1 MQLVEYMLTLGQGE
15 ELLPVVVMQLW
26 LLEKS
31 SPATVLQTWL
41 TSTSATELQCYRGGH
56 RSGSGDICS
65 SSSLPPHHW
74 SGEPLCCTVLYCVEP
89 EEGLDVQRRL
99 SRGAQDT
106 NQWIEGSCGE
116 VL

>member
-1 MQLVEYMLTLGQGE
+1 M
-15 ELLPVVVMQLW
+15 VVMQLW

-41 TSTSATELQCYRGGH
+41 TSTSATEVAHQHQCYRGGPPDTVLQSTSATELQCYRGGH

-74 SGEPLCCTVLYCVEP
+74 SGEPLCCTV
-89 EEGLDVQRRL
+89 
-99 SRGAQDT
+99 
-106 NQWIEGSCGE
+106 
-116 VL
+116 